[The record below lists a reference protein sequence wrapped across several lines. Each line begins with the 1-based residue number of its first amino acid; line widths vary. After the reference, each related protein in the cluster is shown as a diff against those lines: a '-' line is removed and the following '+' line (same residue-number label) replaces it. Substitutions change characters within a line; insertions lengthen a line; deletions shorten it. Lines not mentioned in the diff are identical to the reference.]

1 VSEWVVLLMLLS
13 AIVVF
18 MAEGKL
24 PIKASAK
31 AQTECGTPAVA
42 TTNIFKKLLSALL
55 KNRVLFSYIQLWI
68 VP

>member
-1 VSEWVVLLMLLS
+1 
-13 AIVVF
+13 

-55 KNRVLFSYIQLWI
+55 KNRALFSYIQLWI